1 MSIALLETKL
11 YVPRPRPGLVPRRRL
26 IELLDRGTASKLT
39 LVSAPAG
46 FGKTTLLA
54 EWLASSDR
62 PAAWVSLDSGD
73 NDPQSFWSYVIAA
86 LQTMAPGVGANAV
99 ALLQEPQPPPIETVL
114 TTLLNELGAL
124 THDLV
129 LVVDDYHLIDS
140 RDVHEGVEFLLDH
153 APPLLH
159 LVMATRADPTLP
171 LARLRAR
178 GELVE
183 VRAAELRFTSDE
195 AAAYLTGAVGIT
207 LSPEDV
213 AALEERTEGWIAA
226 LQLAALSM
234 EGRDDVTDFIAG
246 FAGDDRYVVDYLVEE
261 VVQRQSDR
269 VQAFLLQT
277 SVLGRL
283 SGPLCDAVTGQSD
296 GKAMLEELDRGNLFV
311 VPLDGSRR
319 WYRYHHLFAAV
330 LHARLLDENPDLVPD
345 LHRRASTWFEQGGE
359 VAEAIDHAL
368 AAEDFEHAADLVEK
382 ASTTMRRERRE
393 ATLRGWLEKLPEVL
407 FATRP
412 VLSMDYVGAL
422 MSTGEIEGVEA
433 RLQDV
438 ERSLDAPDDAV
449 YVDEEEFRRLPA
461 LVAVHRAGQSLM
473 HGDLSATATFARRAI
488 DVAPADDHLGRG
500 AASALLGLAHW
511 PSGDLDAA
519 HDGYVQGM
527 AELQKAG
534 HIADV
539 LGCAITLA
547 DIRIVQG
554 RLGDAIR
561 AFEQSMQLATG
572 RGDTVLR
579 GTADMHVGMSA
590 ILRERGDLDAA
601 RQHLMLNQELGEHL
615 GLPQN
620 PHRWRI
626 ATARIK
632 EAEGDLDAALTLL
645 DDAERVYAG
654 DFSPNVR
661 PVPAMRARV
670 WIKQGRVDDALA
682 WAREQG
688 VSAEDALSYLHEF
701 EHVTL
706 ARALPAD
713 EAVSLLER
721 LLSAAEAGGRKGSV
735 IEILVLLAV
744 AHQKQSDLGAALEF
758 LERALSLAEP
768 EGYVRVFIDEGPPMA
783 ALLKAAADSGIVP
796 EYTRRLLAAS
806 GDEPIIVMQDLVD
819 PLSDRELDVLR
830 LLGSDLSGP
839 DIARE
844 LVLSLNTVRTHTKNI
859 YAKLGVNNRRSA
871 VRRADELGLL
881 SHARNR

>member
-11 YVPRPRPGLVPRRRL
+11 FVPRPRPGLVPRRRL

-54 EWLASSDR
+54 EWLAANDR
-62 PAAWVSLDSGD
+62 PAAWVSLDLGD
-73 NDPQSFWSYVIAA
+73 NDHQSFWSYVIAA

-99 ALLQEPQPPPIETVL
+99 ALLQESQPPPIETVL
-114 TTLLNELGAL
+114 TTLLNDLGAL
-124 THDLV
+124 TDDLV
-129 LVVDDYHLIDS
+129 LVLDDYHLIDS
-140 RDVHEGVEFLLDH
+140 REVHEGVEFVLDH

-159 LVMATRADPTLP
+159 LVLATRADPSLP

-178 GELVE
+178 GHLVE
-183 VRAAELRFTSDE
+183 ARAAELRFTSDE
-195 AAAYLTGAVGIT
+195 ASAYLTGAVGLALT
-207 LSPEDV
+207 PEDV

-234 EGRDDVTDFIAG
+234 EGRDDVSDFIAG
-246 FAGDDRYVVDYLVEE
+246 FTGDDRYVVDYLVEE

-277 SVLGRL
+277 SVLNRFT
-283 SGPLCDAVTGQSD
+283 GPLCDAVTGHSD
-296 GKAMLEELDRGNLFV
+296 GKAMVEELDRGNLFL
-311 VPLDGSRR
+311 VPLDGRRR
-319 WYRYHHLFAAV
+319 WYRYHHLFADV
-330 LHARLLDENPDLVPD
+330 LHARLLDERPDLVPE
-345 LHRRASTWFEQGGE
+345 LHRRASAWFEEVGE
-359 VAEAIDHAL
+359 IAEAVDHAL

-382 ASTTMRRERRE
+382 ASTVMRRERRE
-393 ATLRGWLEKLPEVL
+393 ATLRGWLEKLPEEL

-433 RLQDV
+433 RLRDV

-449 YVDEEEFRRLPA
+449 YVDEEEFRRLPGQ
-461 LVAVHRAGQSLM
+461 VAVHRAGQSLM
-473 HGDLSATATFARRAI
+473 NGDLPAAATFARQAL
-488 DVAPADDHLGRG
+488 DVAPVDDHLARG
-500 AASALLGLAHW
+500 AASALMGLAHW
-511 PSGDLDAA
+511 PTGDLEAA
-519 HDGYVQGM
+519 HDGYVAGM
-527 AELQKAG
+527 SELRKAG
-534 HIADV
+534 HISDV

-554 RLGDAIR
+554 RLGDAMR
-561 AFEQSMQLATG
+561 AFEQSLQLASG
-572 RGDTVLR
+572 LGDTVLR
-579 GTADMHVGMSA
+579 GTADMHVGMSV
-590 ILRERGDLDAA
+590 ILRERGDLEAA
-601 RQHLMLNQELGEHL
+601 RQHLLRNQELGEHL

-620 PHRWRI
+620 AHRWRI

-632 EAEGDLDAALTLL
+632 EAEGDLDAAVSLL
-645 DDAERVYAG
+645 DDAERLYAG

-661 PVPAMRARV
+661 PVSAMRARV
-670 WIKQGRVDDALA
+670 WIAQGRVDDALA

-688 VSAEDALSYLHEF
+688 VSAEDDLSYLREF

-713 EAVSLLER
+713 EAVPLLER
-721 LLSAAEAGGRKGSV
+721 LLSAAEAGGRTGTA

-744 AHQKQSDLGAALEF
+744 AHQRQRDLGTALGF
-758 LERALSLAEP
+758 LKRALSLAEP
-768 EGYVRVFIDEGPPMA
+768 EGHVRVFIDEGPPIA
-783 ALLKAAADSGIVP
+783 VLLKAAADRGIAPDHV
-796 EYTRRLLAAS
+796 RRLLAAP
-806 GDEPIIVMQDLVD
+806 GTEQTIVTQDLVD

-844 LVLSLNTVRTHTKNI
+844 LVVSLNTVRTHTKNI
-859 YAKLGVNNRRSA
+859 YAKLGVNNRRAA